1 MITIDY
7 YNSLSND
14 ERRYLRDEILKETGI
29 SYSGFYVKLKANRFK
44 ILERRKIQEI
54 ISRFEHARKDGIL

>member
-29 SYSGFYVKLKANRFK
+29 SYSGFYVK
-44 ILERRKIQEI
+44 
-54 ISRFEHARKDGIL
+54 